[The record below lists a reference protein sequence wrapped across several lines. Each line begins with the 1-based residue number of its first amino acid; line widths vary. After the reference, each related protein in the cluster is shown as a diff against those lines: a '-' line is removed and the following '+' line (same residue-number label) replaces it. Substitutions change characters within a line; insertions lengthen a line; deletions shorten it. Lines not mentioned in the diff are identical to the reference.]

1 MGTSLPFVI
10 LTTGPTSNKPQE
22 WSSSSLSL
30 LPSLSPPWLKT
41 KREVHNLMLRLKLE
55 PDILA
60 MAMDTMDTQSW
71 EVDITT
77 PTMAMHMLATHTT
90 LDMVD
95 TDPMDVTDTDASSE
109 TERTRFC
116 EEFSIMFL

>member
-1 MGTSLPFVI
+1 MGHKSSICYFNNRTNI
-10 LTTGPTSNKPQE
+10 KQTTRMKFIF
-22 WSSSSLSL
+22 LSL

-41 KREVHNLMLRLKLE
+41 RRVVLNLMLMLKLE

-60 MAMDTMDTQSW
+60 TDTMDTQSW

-77 PTMAMHMLATHTT
+77 PTMAMPMLATHTT
-90 LDMVD
+90 PDMVD
-95 TDPMDVTDTDASSE
+95 TDLMDVTDMDVSSE

-116 EEFSIMFL
+116 QL

>member
-10 LTTGPTSNKPQE
+10 STTGPTSNKPQE
-22 WSSSSLSL
+22 LSSSSLSL

-41 KREVHNLMLRLKLE
+41 RRVVLNLMLMLKLE

-60 MAMDTMDTQSW
+60 MAMDTMDTQSL

-77 PTMAMHMLATHTT
+77 PTMDMLMLATHTT

-95 TDPMDVTDTDASSE
+95 TDPMDVTDMDVSSE

-116 EEFSIMFL
+116 QL

>member
-1 MGTSLPFVI
+1 
-10 LTTGPTSNKPQE
+10 
-22 WSSSSLSL
+22 
-30 LPSLSPPWLKT
+30 
-41 KREVHNLMLRLKLE
+41 
-55 PDILA
+55 

-77 PTMAMHMLATHTT
+77 PTMDMLMLATHTT

-95 TDPMDVTDTDASSE
+95 TDPMDVTDMDVSSE

-116 EEFSIMFL
+116 QL